1 VSTTRSDST
10 PDSGSPE
17 TYGPRT
23 EAWQALERHA
33 ARLRD
38 ESLHELFESDPVR
51 FIHFSLEREGLLLD
65 FSRQLIDR
73 DALDDLIALAAQT
86 QVGTW
91 KVGMFAGLPIN
102 NTEDR
107 PALHVALRRPADQ
120 PIRAWGENVMPAVE
134 AERHKI
140 RALADRLHAGE
151 LRGASGRPITDIVN
165 IGIGGSD
172 LGIVMVLEALAP
184 YHRPG
189 LNVHCVSNIDGV
201 RLSQVLSRVDPET
214 TLFVIC
220 SKTFTTLETLTNARA
235 AREWLVERGG
245 EAAVAAQFVAVST
258 NQQAMDAF
266 GIAPE
271 LRFGLWD
278 WVGGRYSVWSAVGL
292 TVALAIGSQ
301 HFDAF
306 LAGAH
311 AMDEHFRE
319 APLEENLPV
328 LLAMVDIW
336 NRNFLGAGA
345 HAVLPYDDHLHR
357 FPAYLQQLEM
367 ESNGKRVRRNG
378 EPVEC
383 DTCPVIFGEPGSNA
397 QHSFYQLLHQGTA
410 NISADFL
417 LPARSGVGRQ
427 DQQDLAAANCLAQAW
442 ALAIGDLAG
451 RSRGP
456 HQAYPGNRPSTLI
469 LMQQLDPATLGKLVA
484 LYEHKVFV
492 QGVVW
497 DVNPFDQ
504 WGVELGKRLA
514 KEMARLVG
522 SRSDEPADGSG
533 REPGPGS
540 AAAGPEA
547 VAGAL
552 ARYRSWRA

>member
-1 VSTTRSDST
+1 MSTTTSDST
-10 PDSGSPE
+10 ADPGAPE

-23 EAWQALERHA
+23 AAWLALEQHA
-33 ARLRD
+33 ARLRG
-38 ESLHELFESDPVR
+38 ENLHELFEKDPGR
-51 FIHFSLEREGLLLD
+51 FVHFSIEQEGLLLD
-65 FSRQLIDR
+65 FSRQLLDR

-91 KVGMFAGLPIN
+91 TVGMFAGLPIN

-120 PIRAWGENVMPAVE
+120 PIKAWGENVMPAVE
-134 AERHKI
+134 AERRKI

-172 LGIVMVLEALAP
+172 LGIVMAVEALAP
-184 YHRPG
+184 YRRRG

-201 RLSQVLSRVDPET
+201 KLSQVLSRVDYET

-220 SKTFTTLETLTNARA
+220 SKTFTTLETLTNAHA
-235 AREWLVERGG
+235 ARKWLVERGG

-258 NQQAMDAF
+258 NHKAMDEF
-266 GIAPE
+266 GIAPD
-271 LRFGLWD
+271 LRFGFWD

-301 HFDAF
+301 HFDEF

-311 AMDEHFRE
+311 AMDEHFRD
-319 APLEENLPV
+319 APLDENLPV
-328 LLAMVDIW
+328 LLALVGIW

-378 EPVEC
+378 EPVAC

-417 LPARSGVGRQ
+417 LSARSAVRRQ
-427 DQQDLAAANCLAQAW
+427 EQQDLAAANCLAQAW
-442 ALAIGDLAG
+442 ALAVGDVAG

-456 HQAYPGNRPSTLI
+456 HQAYPGNRSSTLI
-469 LMQQLDPATLGKLVA
+469 LFEQLDPATLGKLVA

-492 QGVVW
+492 QGVIW

-514 KEMARLVG
+514 KELAKLVT
-522 SRSDEPADGSG
+522 SED
-533 REPGPGS
+533 
-540 AAAGPEA
+540 AGPEE
-547 VAGAL
+547 VHGAL
-552 ARYRSWRA
+552 ARFRTWRG